1 MLYWKLL
8 FLEMIAEVGKE
19 PSPAKRIGPSD
30 ESKLAIRVHKSIY
43 NLEKSNFKTDSPVQ
57 NLEKTIGAIEKRS
70 RWPVL
75 GY

>member
-43 NLEKSNFKTDSPVQ
+43 NLEKSNFKTDFP
-57 NLEKTIGAIEKRS
+57 NT
-70 RWPVL
+70 
-75 GY
+75 